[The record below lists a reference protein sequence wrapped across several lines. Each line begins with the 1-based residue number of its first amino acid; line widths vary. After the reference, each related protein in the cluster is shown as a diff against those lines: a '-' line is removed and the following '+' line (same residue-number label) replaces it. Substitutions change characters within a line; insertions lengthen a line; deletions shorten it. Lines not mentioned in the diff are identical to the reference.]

1 MIYLF
6 VIILGFVIGLSYP
19 LGIEPLFFKPL
30 LSLGGMVIL
39 SLVYLFAGWWLA
51 RKFRQTLLPV
61 CQPGRR
67 NPGRDK
73 PHTLIY
79 KLVAFYRFA
88 ILLVYILEIYVL
100 HWPLIVKYSLGI
112 NLFFLTDLLVL
123 APFLITL
130 VLSWIPLWQMDCAA
144 RQVTWGLGEYLIFHL
159 RFSLL
164 VVVIPLLSLVFLIN
178 AVSDIPSL
186 YETLFIYPFV
196 LWIMVLVFIL
206 LMYIFAPLY
215 LKSIWR
221 LKTLPAGPLRVRL
234 EGLVKRSG
242 LTIRDLLVWKTG
254 RGRLAN
260 ALVVGLLPQLRYI
273 VFTDTLLNHFAPEE
287 VEAVLGHEIGHAQQR
302 HLLFYFLFGVV
313 YILMAISIESI
324 FGGNTVLAML
334 NILLL
339 IFFFWGVLFRIVA
352 RHLEMAADLY
362 SAQLLNKS
370 SPINNWGFGAM
381 INALEKLVLVNG
393 SSRKTMDLMH
403 PSIARRVD
411 FLMGIERTPFQALA
425 FRKKIKSLLI
435 ILSILFIVSL
445 GCVVQGVRKQI
456 RNVPQQ
462 KIRLEAVWLAEE
474 ARLLLLSIPEIS
486 GDKIPEIVEKH
497 NKIITL
503 LKQAIILDNSNPYY
517 YLLLGETITMQAG
530 VPTPEARA
538 AYEAAWR
545 LGPID
550 PMHRMHLAEQLGR

>member
-30 LSLGGMVIL
+30 LSLGGMAVL
-39 SLVYLFAGWWLA
+39 SLVYLVAGWWLS
-51 RKFRQTLLPV
+51 RRFRQTLL
-61 CQPGRR
+61 R

-73 PHTLIY
+73 TDTLIY
-79 KLVAFYRFA
+79 KLVVFYRFA
-88 ILLVYILEIYVL
+88 ILPVYILEVYVL

-112 NLFFLTDLLVL
+112 NLFFLTDLLLL

-144 RQVTWGLGEYLIFHL
+144 RQVTWGLGEYLGFHL
-159 RFSLL
+159 RFSFL

-178 AVSDIPSL
+178 VVSDIPSL
-186 YETLFIYPFV
+186 NETVFIYPFV

-206 LMYIFAPLY
+206 LMYILAPLY

-221 LKTLPAGPLRVRL
+221 LKPLPAGPLRVRL

-242 LTIRDLLVWKTG
+242 MTIRDLLVWKTG

-260 ALVVGLLPQLRYI
+260 ALVVGLLPQLRYV
-273 VFTDTLLNHFAPEE
+273 VFTDSLLSHFAPEE

-313 YILMAISIESI
+313 YILMAISIEGIS
-324 FGGNTVLAML
+324 GGNTILTML

-370 SPINNWGFGAM
+370 GPLSNWGFGAM

-403 PSIARRVD
+403 PSIAKRVD
-411 FLMGIERTPFQALA
+411 FLMRIERTPLQTVA
-425 FRKKIKSLLI
+425 FRKKIRPLLI

-445 GCVVQGVRKQI
+445 GGVGQGVRKQI

-462 KIRLEAVWLAEE
+462 KIRLKAIWLAEE
-474 ARLLLLSIPEIS
+474 ARLLLHSIPEVS
-486 GDKIPEIVEKH
+486 GDKIPELVEKH
-497 NKIITL
+497 KKTIAL
-503 LKQAIILDNSNPYY
+503 LKQAITLDNSNPYY
-517 YLLLGETITMQAG
+517 YLLLGETITMRTG
-530 VPTPEARA
+530 GPTPEARA
-538 AYEAAWR
+538 AYEAARR